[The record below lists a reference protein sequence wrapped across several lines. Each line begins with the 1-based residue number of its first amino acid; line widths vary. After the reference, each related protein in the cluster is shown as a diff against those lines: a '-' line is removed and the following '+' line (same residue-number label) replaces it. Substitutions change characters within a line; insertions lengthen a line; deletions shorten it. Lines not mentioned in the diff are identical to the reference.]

1 MTSARLRAPV
11 GRHVH
16 ERLRRRRPHWTRTRA
31 LALFAVA
38 GPGVLAGL
46 SDDDPPGITTY
57 SIMGADYGYRLLW
70 VLALSTL
77 ALIVF
82 HEVAARTGVVTGKGA
97 MRLVRE
103 RFGPRIGYGVLGLLV
118 VANVGTL
125 CAELA
130 GLAAGAELLF
140 GTNRYVTVPVGVVAV
155 SALVLRA
162 SFHRVEHILLGLAAV
177 FVAYIAAGVLAHPAW
192 GDALGGL
199 VTPSIPPGRAAALA
213 VVAGIGTTLAP
224 WGLVFIQS
232 YAVDKRLKPSDLNFE
247 RVDVVTGALMTGI
260 IGFFVIVACAATLH
274 RHGIHIHDAS
284 DAARGLAPL
293 AGDGAATLFGI
304 GFVGAALLGCAVVP
318 MSTAYSVAEAA
329 ERPADLDLH
338 FREARLFYVTYA
350 ASLVVACAVILIPGI
365 PLVRVLYLTQALNTV
380 LLLGILPFIR
390 YIASD
395 PELMGEHRLGP
406 VGRTMTLVTT
416 IAIAASV
423 LALAWLQVT

>member
-1 MTSARLRAPV
+1 VTTHRRSPV

-16 ERLRRRRPHWTRTRA
+16 ERVRHRRQRWLGAGA

-97 MRLVRE
+97 MRLIRE
-103 RFGPRIGYGVLGLLV
+103 RFGPRIGYGVLALLV
-118 VANVGTL
+118 AANIGTL

-130 GLAAGAELLF
+130 GLAAGVELLF
-140 GTNRYVTVPVGVVAV
+140 GTSRYLTVPLGAIAV
-155 SALVLRA
+155 SVLVLRE
-162 SFHRVEHILLGLAAV
+162 SFHRVEHILLALAAV
-177 FVAYIAAGVLAHPAW
+177 FVAYIAAGVLAHPDW
-192 GDALGGL
+192 GAAFGGL
-199 VTPSIPPGRAAALA
+199 VSPSVPPGRAAALA

-232 YAVDKRLKPSDLNFE
+232 YAVDKKLKPSDLNLE
-247 RVDVVTGALMTGI
+247 RVDVVTGALMTGV

-274 RHGIHIHDAS
+274 RSGIKIDDAS
-284 DAARGLAPL
+284 DAARALAPL
-293 AGDGAATLFGI
+293 AGNAASTLFGI
-304 GFVGAALLGCAVVP
+304 GFVGAALLGCAIVP
-318 MSTAYSVAEAA
+318 MSTAYSVAETT
-329 ERPADLDLH
+329 EHPADLDLH
-338 FREARLFYVTYA
+338 LREAPTFYGAYA
-350 ASLVVACAVILIPGI
+350 AALLVACAVILIPGM
-365 PLVRVLYLTQALNTV
+365 PLVRVLYLSQALNTV

-390 YIASD
+390 GIARD
-395 PELMGEHRLGP
+395 PALMGEHRLGR
-406 VGRTMTLVTT
+406 VASASTLLVTV
-416 IAIAASV
+416 AIAASV
-423 LALAWLQVT
+423 IALLVLQFG